1 MKTTEE
7 ALKTKANPTVY
18 CSYFGI
24 LREIAI
30 KNGYSLS
37 IHGSLQNDMNLIA
50 VPWTKEAVE
59 PEILITAFNDWISG
73 TIDSKVEEC
82 VWGRKSFVITLRNG
96 MYLDV
101 AVFPKEN
108 IKVDNVSWKKVQ
120 EIATKQILKT
130 KFQNKVEQ
138 LLKNYE
144 ITKQDDCVFEIN
156 FINDIQRLFL
166 AEQDLLF
173 KEILEISSIN
183 K

>member
-1 MKTTEE
+1 M
-7 ALKTKANPTVY
+7 Y
-18 CSYFGI
+18 CSYFGV

-37 IHGSLQNDMNLIA
+37 IHGSLQNDMDLIA

-59 PEILITAFNDWISG
+59 PEKLITAFNDWISG
-73 TIDSKVEEC
+73 TIDDKVEERP
-82 VWGRKSFVITLRNG
+82 WGRKSFVIFLRNG
-96 MYLDV
+96 MYIEI

-108 IKVDNVSWKKVQ
+108 IKINNLSWKKIQ
-120 EIATKQILKT
+120 ETATKQILKT

-166 AEQDLLF
+166 EEQTLLF
-173 KEILEISSIN
+173 KEILEISSDI